1 MNGWPTMLSSWLK
14 ATNVRTAI
22 EKADPIFVVEIF
34 PVFQNDSPFI
44 VKSAADK
51 NVSKAAKKERE
62 NLIRMR

>member
-1 MNGWPTMLSSWLK
+1 M
-14 ATNVRTAI
+14 RTAI

-51 NVSKAAKKERE
+51 NVSKAAKKKRERE
-62 NLIRMR
+62 SN